1 MKADLRI
8 LHMRDAINR
17 IQKETHGV
25 GYLEL
30 SGNDTLMRAIMYDII
45 IIGEASKNVPENF
58 KTDYA
63 NIPWKNIAGTRDK
76 LTHDYFDVDTDI
88 IWNIITLEL
97 PKLKNAVEGYIA
109 EHPEIDSFK

>member
-1 MKADLRI
+1 MKANLRI
-8 LHMRDAINR
+8 LHIRDAINR
-17 IQKETHGV
+17 IQKETQGI
-25 GYLEL
+25 GYIDL
-30 SGNDTLMRAIMYDII
+30 SRNDILLRAIMYDII

-58 KTDYA
+58 KTNYT

-97 PKLKNAVEGYIA
+97 PKLKSAVDAYIA
-109 EHPEIDSFK
+109 EYSEI